1 MCVSGVI
8 GIIIENL
15 MITVFLKSIAY
26 IMDFEFS
33 KCELFNIKILEKY
46 ILSLLLTFSDYYI
59 ATSLNEG
66 NRSLWGFE
74 FLFVCLPVK
83 LKD

>member
-1 MCVSGVI
+1 MTLLGLFMCVSGVI

-33 KCELFNIKILEKY
+33 
-46 ILSLLLTFSDYYI
+46 
-59 ATSLNEG
+59 
-66 NRSLWGFE
+66 
-74 FLFVCLPVK
+74 
-83 LKD
+83 